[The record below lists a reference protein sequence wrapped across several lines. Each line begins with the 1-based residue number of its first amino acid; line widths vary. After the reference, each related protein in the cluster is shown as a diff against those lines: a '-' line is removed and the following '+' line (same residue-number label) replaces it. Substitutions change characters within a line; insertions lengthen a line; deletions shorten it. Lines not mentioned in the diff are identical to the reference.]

1 MTLGVAHSGQG
12 APLTRAVGA
21 LLRALASSRRARSYS
36 LFSDSSF
43 TAASQISS
51 LLGLACGGTA
61 ASAMSGARA
70 PLVGSRQS
78 RNWTV
83 LCHALQHDSLMQAC
97 PGPTGNKAPGCGLP
111 HVISQPATLAQ
122 MCGSCST

>member
-1 MTLGVAHSGQG
+1 MSSEHMTLGVANSGQG

-51 LLGLACGGTA
+51 LLGLACRGTA
-61 ASAMSGARA
+61 ASAMSGARYICKKEFLRNSSVRIGSTAELLLLLLIKMNSSA
-70 PLVGSRQS
+70 PRVKPEVRVQ
-78 RNWTV
+78 
-83 LCHALQHDSLMQAC
+83 
-97 PGPTGNKAPGCGLP
+97 
-111 HVISQPATLAQ
+111 
-122 MCGSCST
+122 